1 MKIPRKLS
9 GFAASMFSLCLA
21 SSVLAAELNLYAT
34 MPDKYASEVLAQFS
48 KDTGIKVNYLRL
60 SAGEVLARVQAEKN
74 NPQVDAILGGPADIY
89 EAAKKEN
96 LVEPFLPKN
105 ASAIPS
111 QFIDPDHAWIG
122 IGIMPLAF
130 ISNSDFLKRNGL
142 KAPQSWMDLL
152 DPKYKNSLILADAR
166 TSGTATERLF
176 SIRGAF
182 GKEGG
187 IEYQKKLHKNV
198 QMYTKSGAW
207 PALRV
212 GQDLAAVAIVYLPD
226 ALDIKQ
232 LGHRVEITYPKEGVT
247 FGIEAVG
254 LVRGAKHPEEAK
266 KFIEWASSPKFA
278 DFILK
283 NNIKYVPTRT
293 DAVITDPVLNL
304 KNIKAL
310 DVPLSW
316 KGEKRKEL
324 TDEWI
329 NQVLP
334 TK

>member
-1 MKIPRKLS
+1 MKILLFTATTLS
-9 GFAASMFSLCLA
+9 LVLS
-21 SSVLAAELNLYAT
+21 SSVLAADLNLYVT
-34 MPDKYASEVLAQFS
+34 MPEKYAAQVLNQFT
-48 KDTGIKVNYLRL
+48 KDTGIKVNHLRL
-60 SAGEVLARVQAEKN
+60 SAGEVLARVQAEKS

-89 EAAKKEN
+89 EAGKKEN
-96 LVEPFLPKN
+96 LLEPYLPKN

-111 QFIDPDHAWIG
+111 QFIDPDRCWTG

-130 ISNSDFLKRNGL
+130 ISNSEFLKRNNL
-142 KAPQSWMDLL
+142 KAPESWKDLL

-182 GKEGG
+182 GKEAGLD
-187 IEYQKKLHKNV
+187 YQKKLHKNV

-232 LGHRVEITYPKEGVT
+232 LGHPVEITYPKEGVT

-254 LVRGAKHPEEAK
+254 LIKGAKHPEEAK
-266 KFIEWASSPKFA
+266 KFMEWASSPKFA

-283 NNIKYVPTRT
+283 NNIKYVPTRM

-304 KNIKAL
+304 QNIKAL
-310 DVPLSW
+310 DIPLSW
-316 KGEKRKEL
+316 KGKMRKEL

-329 NQVLP
+329 NEVLP
-334 TK
+334 SN